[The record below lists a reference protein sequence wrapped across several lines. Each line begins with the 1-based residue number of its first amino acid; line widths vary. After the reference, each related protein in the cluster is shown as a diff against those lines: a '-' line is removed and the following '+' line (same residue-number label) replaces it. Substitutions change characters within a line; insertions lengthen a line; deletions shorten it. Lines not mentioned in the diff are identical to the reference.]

1 MDNRQVALLLF
12 ALTVIIA
19 FIAWSYDSAL
29 ETIVNTQCSHG
40 LSCPMYATID
50 VQRNLAIGLIALLLI
65 MSAVIY
71 FWVPATRI
79 VKEFVEK
86 KPKPAVKLA
95 GDEKL
100 VFEMVSRKGSMYQG
114 DILKETG
121 FSKVKVSRVLDGL
134 EKKELVERK
143 RRGMANLVVV
153 K

>member
-19 FIAWSYDSAL
+19 FIAWSYDNAL

-71 FWVPATRI
+71 FWVPATKI

-86 KPKPAVKLA
+86 PKPKPRLE

-100 VFEMVSRKGSMYQG
+100 VFGMVSRKGSMYQG

>member
-12 ALTVIIA
+12 AVTIVIA
-19 FIAWSYDSAL
+19 FIAWSYDNAL

-50 VQRNLAIGLIALLLI
+50 VQKNLAMGLIAILLI

-79 VKEFVEK
+79 VKEFTA
-86 KPKPAVKLA
+86 KPKTPPRLE

-100 VFEMVSRKGSMYQG
+100 VFALVSRKGSMYQG
-114 DILKETG
+114 DILKETN
-121 FSKVKVSRVLDGL
+121 FSKVKVSRILDAL